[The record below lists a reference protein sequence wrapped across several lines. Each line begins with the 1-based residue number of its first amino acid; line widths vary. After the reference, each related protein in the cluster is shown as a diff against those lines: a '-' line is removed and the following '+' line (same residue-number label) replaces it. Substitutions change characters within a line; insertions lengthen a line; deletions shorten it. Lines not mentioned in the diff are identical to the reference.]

1 MTGID
6 QDYES
11 QLRTEFHD
19 QAQDRLAGLNA
30 TLMALR
36 DGEAFAAQQ
45 SALSRDVQNLKG
57 LMAGYGY
64 PVIALVVQRLEA
76 YLEGL
81 QELSARTVPDLQ
93 RHADCIADLIERPEQ
108 PDPAAAAQLLQELP
122 VRFDFDVA
130 DIVVK
135 RIEIMVVT
143 PTRIVAKLVS
153 SELAA
158 CGYRPVVVHDPLE
171 ALAQAARVPPGMI
184 MASVVM
190 APINGVELVQALRQF
205 AVTRALPMAVLT
217 SMDAD
222 KKPLHVLPPDVAII
236 HTGNSFGADFA
247 LATARFNLG

>member
-1 MTGID
+1 MTSAD

-11 QLRTEFHD
+11 QLRTEFRD
-19 QAQDRLAGLNA
+19 QAQDRLASLNT
-30 TLMALR
+30 TLAALR
-36 DGEAFAAQQ
+36 DGADFAGLQP
-45 SALSRDVQNLKG
+45 ALSRDVQNLKG

-64 PVIALVVQRLEA
+64 PVIALVVQRLET
-76 YLEGL
+76 YLAGL
-81 QELSARTVPDLQ
+81 QELSTRAIGDLQ
-93 RHADCIADLIERPEQ
+93 LHADRIADLIERTEQ
-108 PDPAAAAQLLQELP
+108 PEPAAAAQLLQALP

-143 PTRIVAKLVS
+143 PTRVVAKLVS
-153 SELAA
+153 GELAA
-158 CGYRPVVVHDPLE
+158 CGYRPIVVHDPLE
-171 ALAQAARVPPGMI
+171 ALAQAVRVPPGLI

-190 APINGVELVQALRQF
+190 EPVNGVELIMALRQLT
-205 AVTRALPMAVLT
+205 VTRALPAAVLT

-236 HTGNSFGADFA
+236 QTGNGFGADFA